1 VNGRGADPS
10 SLGEPQVDA
19 LPTNWRRL
27 GAPSYYA
34 ANAQVLI
41 SGNDGSLLFT
51 RPRPAVSPNGKLTS
65 APLQDPVALI
75 AMSVADLKGLSK
87 AAADVIRQLEQ
98 QNPETGLNSTPSG
111 DSVSEPAPNSTAR
124 ADVLPADG
132 GEPVA
137 CSPTIPPKRRRAL
150 QERLIRFKR
159 TLIPTVVGRGVFKAV
174 ALLGAFAL
182 ILAVWFW
189 DASLLTMAADENLRL
204 MKAVTR
210 ILPLDSTSN
219 VESALRTYGADRA
232 LLLIEAVAV
241 AKLIMLSLAFSF
253 RRFCR

>member
-1 VNGRGADPS
+1 M
-10 SLGEPQVDA
+10 DA
-19 LPTNWRRL
+19 LPSNWRRL

-34 ANAQVLI
+34 ANAQILI

-51 RPRPAVSPNGKLTS
+51 KPQPAILPDGNLAS
-65 APLQDPVALI
+65 APLQEPVALI

-111 DSVSEPAPNSTAR
+111 DLVSEPVPNSTAR

-137 CSPTIPPKRRRAL
+137 CSPTISPKRRRGHKAWL
-150 QERLIRFKR
+150 KHFKTMLIA
-159 TLIPTVVGRGVFKAV
+159 TGVGRGAFKAV
-174 ALLGAFAL
+174 PLLGAFVL

-189 DASLLTMAADENLRL
+189 DASLLMRAADENLRL
-204 MKAVTR
+204 LKAATKL
-210 ILPLDSTSN
+210 LPLDWASN
-219 VESALRTYGADRA
+219 VESALRIFGADRA

-253 RRFCR
+253 RRFGR